1 MKDDILI
8 GLALL
13 GLAFAVVSVIWWS
26 VKTKSGRKF
35 SGIK

>member
-13 GLAFAVVSVIWWS
+13 GLGFSVLAVLWWS

-35 SGIK
+35 SGME